1 MSNANESANTASTK
15 DSQSPVGTCPLK
27 KNKLQLIPVRYGL
40 VESKPAHPA
49 VSSKLESKVSFRPV
63 GVRPVESGY
72 LYVIHSQRNDI
83 IYVYEISGKGELK
96 KLDQQYLEGDSSGQE
111 YVYVESKTGLIVERS
126 GNIEVLF
133 SPTKISPKL
142 QSHLLR
148 SEPLR
153 SKMMQSCNL
162 GEFDCLSGSK
172 HLLPTSALEQN
183 LADCEP
189 RKSDYEEPFQWC
201 WLEEKPETYQAD
213 ALLSHVKPEYKQD
226 SAVLVLE
233 DPMGIMTELAS
244 CDISINN
251 MEVDWFEQDNNR
263 AKYFAASQIK
273 LLIEIGEQQFNA
285 NTNNGKLTQYISV
298 HEQDLKERF
307 IAYQQAKKLY
317 WNLVADKTSA
327 PHSRY
332 SLSVDSIQSSPEFEN
347 YQQQRLLN
355 NQMAQDIGI
364 TQTELESF
372 FHQVK
377 KDNDKLVE
385 GEFGG
390 WLGDRGILAR
400 IEYDE
405 MENWYRD
412 AQSNINQWRQL
423 TDMIENDRVSVLPFA
438 YDVIPVFD
446 KENKD
451 AFVARLLSENHW
463 LENLAEDEE
472 NKKIVR
478 DFFYASVGEQ
488 NLHTYVSNNEHIGT
502 VEAKY
507 NDWKEWAK
515 YIPPI
520 KGVKDGVDGTLDG
533 LSGLREFQ
541 DLLQGQHLIEF
552 DDVPDEVKTQ
562 LNRFGSKLSS
572 FALDELN
579 ELVNNLNTAQGRA
592 NSLIY
597 QARPGIIATLLV
609 HKKNANV
616 IFDVGGNAGI
626 EHFNQHF
633 SKLESIRAQAEELL
647 TKRNNVETQSKGFT
661 KAQKD
666 AFRADYTRQ
675 IKLLTEESQQTLM
688 ALAASSEPVAR
699 TGQAHLPSHITVK
712 ASGATAN
719 DINEL
724 LLLRRKVL
732 TNELLYG
739 VSEGKG
745 IKGAIGSG
753 SVSLVIFA
761 INAWNWG
768 NTQQEFAQKSALTR
782 AKFADYFASFTSFLA
797 AGTSVAVEVLKIKA
811 RLDWIKLAT
820 EANEF
825 AIGKVVTIGTASV
838 SWLTAGSS
846 LLDIYKQSQ
855 KISQSWRQG
864 DIAPLLAASMAMTG
878 DALQAWHAGKVAFK
892 GAGLAMSAA
901 QGQITWTV
909 AAEQTFG
916 VVARANPWMLTASAL
931 ILLGE
936 VGYNFLQSTPLMNWI
951 SQSSWGKNGIWFWH
965 NKEDWDYDMQ
975 FTKWLEATQ
984 TPVVRVCTEAYKQEF
999 MSASGN
1005 WATQVTKH
1013 RLKTLRIVVPMATPT
1028 QVRLAGY
1035 GVVLS
1040 SEEPINLTA
1049 ELIKYSRVIYDG
1061 INTIYEMDWPQD
1073 FQRQKNLRYLDLMVE
1088 VTTIYGTILFVEQR
1102 GARFTLDLHNLG
1114 SQDTQD
1120 WYDIELLEEGDIQA
1134 VEKKQ
1139 LSSSLTSIVNK
1150 TEAEH
1155 E

>member
-1 MSNANESANTASTK
+1 MNGANDDAKSASDK
-15 DSQSPVGTCPLK
+15 DAQNPVGTCPLK

-40 VESKPAHPA
+40 VESKPDHPA
-49 VSSKLESKVSFRPV
+49 VSSRLGSKVSFRPV
-63 GVRPVESGY
+63 GVRPIENGY

-83 IYVYEISGKGELK
+83 IYVYEISEKGELK
-96 KLDQQYLEGDSSGQE
+96 KLDQQYLEGESGDQE
-111 YVYVESKTGLIVERS
+111 YVYIESQSGLVVERS
-126 GNIEVLF
+126 GKIEVLF

-148 SEPLR
+148 SESLR

-189 RKSDYEEPFQWC
+189 SKSDHEEPFQWC
-201 WLEEKPETYQAD
+201 WLQKKPETYQAES
-213 ALLSHVKPEYKQD
+213 LLSRVKPEYKQD
-226 SAVLVLE
+226 SAVLILE
-233 DPMGIMTELAS
+233 DAMGIMTELS
-244 CDISINN
+244 DCDISINN
-251 MEVDWFEQDNNR
+251 MEAEWFEQDNNR

-273 LLIEIGEQQFNA
+273 LLIEVGEQQFNA
-285 NTNNGKLTQYISV
+285 NTNNEKLKQYIST

-307 IAYQQAKKLY
+307 IAYQQAKKSY
-317 WNLVADKTSA
+317 WELVADKTNT
-327 PHSRY
+327 PRSRY
-332 SLSVDSIQSSPEFEN
+332 SLSVDSIQSAPEFEN

-377 KDNDKLVE
+377 KNNDKVVE

-400 IEYDE
+400 IEHDE

-412 AQSNINQWRQL
+412 AQSNIDRWHKQ
-423 TDMIENDRVSVLPFA
+423 TDIIENDRVVVLPFA

-451 AFVARLLSENHW
+451 AFVARLLRENHW
-463 LENLAEDEE
+463 LENLADDEE
-472 NKKIVR
+472 NKKTVR

-488 NLHTYVSNNEHIGT
+488 NLHTYVSNSEHIGT
-502 VEAKY
+502 IEAKY
-507 NDWKEWAK
+507 NDWKEWVK
-515 YIPPI
+515 YIPPV
-520 KGVKDGVDGTLDG
+520 KGIKDGINDSLNG

-541 DLLQGQHLIEF
+541 DLLQGEHLIEF

-562 LNRFGSKLSS
+562 LNRFGTKLSS

-579 ELVNNLNTAQGRA
+579 ELVNNLNAAQARA

-616 IFDVGGNAGI
+616 LVDVGDNSGI
-626 EHFNQHF
+626 EHFNQRF
-633 SKLESIRAQAEELL
+633 SKLERIRSQAEELL
-647 TKRNNVETQSKGFT
+647 TKRNNVEVESKGFT

-666 AFRADYTRQ
+666 ALRADYTRQ
-675 IKLLTEESQQTLM
+675 MKLLTEESQQALM

-699 TGQAHLPSHITVK
+699 ARKAHLPSHITVK

-724 LLLRRKVL
+724 LLLRSKVL

-753 SVSLVIFA
+753 SVALVIFA
-761 INAWNWG
+761 LNAWNWS
-768 NTQQEFAQKSALTR
+768 NTLQAFAQKSALTR
-782 AKFADYFASFTSFLA
+782 TDAWDYLASFTGFLS
-797 AGTSVAVEVLKIKA
+797 AGTSVAVEVLKVKA
-811 RLDWIKLAT
+811 RLDWIKMAT
-820 EANEF
+820 ETNKF
-825 AIGKVVTIGTASV
+825 AIGRVVTIGTASV
-838 SWLTAGSS
+838 FALTTVSS
-846 LLDIYKQSQ
+846 MADIVKQSQ
-855 KISQSWRQG
+855 RIGQSWRQG
-864 DIAPLLAASMAMTG
+864 DVAPLLAAFTAMSG
-878 DALQAWHAGKVAFK
+878 DGLQAWHAGKVAFK

-916 VVARANPWMLTASAL
+916 LVARANPWLLAASAL

-951 SQSSWGKNGIWFWH
+951 SQSSWGKDGIWFWH
-965 NKEDWDYDMQ
+965 KKQDWDYDTQ
-975 FTKWLEATQ
+975 FTQWLEVTQ
-984 TPVVRVCTEAYKQEF
+984 APIVRVSTEAYKQEL

-1013 RLKTLRIVVPMATPT
+1013 RLKTLRIVVPMAAPT

-1040 SEEPINLTA
+1040 KDEPINLTA
-1049 ELIKYSRVIYDG
+1049 ELIKYSHVTYDG
-1061 INTIYEMDWPQD
+1061 IKTIYEFDWPQD
-1073 FQRQKNLRYLDLMVE
+1073 LQRQQNLRYLDLMVE
-1088 VTTIYGTILFVEQR
+1088 VTTIYGTQLFTDQG

-1114 SQDTQD
+1114 SQETQA
-1120 WYDIELLEEGDIQA
+1120 WYDIDLLEEGDIQA
-1134 VEKKQ
+1134 VEIPQ